1 MFARPFSSL
10 VCPLLAL
17 ALPVG
22 AAAADL
28 SGAAQAVMPQS
39 TRQVI
44 SLDYQKL
51 ETDPLAQQLEA
62 QVLPP
67 EMRSLSTLL
76 AHGGVNAAN
85 DLNRLTFAT
94 FSAAKGIGLIG
105 VAEGNLGGLQLSKF
119 YTRTKQRPNPP
130 QIDGVDVYEFAG
142 LTFFMPD
149 NATMVFGSQT
159 AVRQAIATEQG
170 APQIGQN
177 QQMSDL
183 ISGTQSSDVWSVV
196 DAQGAQAMVG
206 SLVGNSAG
214 GLGADLIKGRFNGA
228 RYTIAFG
235 NQVQVNMELMTSDA
249 LTAAAVS
256 TGLNAAVAL
265 RQRSEQNPAARSI
278 LNQVQVDSAGRD
290 AFVQVSAPESNVA
303 QLVHTDLMQT
313 ILH

>member
-1 MFARPFSSL
+1 MYARAFSACL
-10 VCPLLAL
+10 CLGLGLAL
-17 ALPVG
+17 SAR

-28 SGAAQAVMPQS
+28 SGSAQAVMPQS

-44 SLDYQKL
+44 SLNYQKL
-51 ETDPLAQQLEA
+51 EADPLAQQLEA

-67 EMRSLSTLL
+67 EMRSLSQLL
-76 AHGGVNAAN
+76 ARGGVNAAS

-94 FSAAKGIGLIG
+94 YAAAKGIGLIG
-105 VAEGNLGGLQLSKF
+105 VAEGNLGGLQLAKF
-119 YTRTKQRPNPP
+119 YTRTKQQPNPP
-130 QIDGVDVYEFAG
+130 QMDGVNVYAFGG

-149 NATMVFGSQT
+149 NATLVFGSRD

-170 APQIGQN
+170 APQIGAN
-177 QQMSDL
+177 SQMSDL
-183 ISGTQSSDVWSVV
+183 IAGTQSSDVWSVI

-206 SLVGNSAG
+206 SLVGASAG

-235 NQVQVNMELMTSDA
+235 NQIQVNMELMTADA

-256 TGLNAAVAL
+256 TGLNAAIAM
-265 RQRSEQNPAARSI
+265 RERSESNPVARSI
-278 LNQVQVDSAGRD
+278 LNQVQVDSAGD
-290 AFVQVSAPESNVA
+290 NAFLQVAADQSSVA
-303 QLVHTDLMQT
+303 QLMHTDLMQT